1 MTKQM
6 PFNVDIEKSILSQMI
21 CESNI
26 NTIRGWLENLSE
38 LDFYSPLS
46 RLAYNSI
53 QDIVNLGKCPHIEA
67 MSKFIDIEQL
77 HEIVSSHATHG
88 YMIDRIEELKELT
101 LRRSSILTIDSYKD
115 KILSTSD
122 SIIEVEQL
130 IEELDEFLNES
141 RPNKILDTRTQ
152 IKDAVVHMTEL
163 KSEEKFVPYGLDFMD
178 KNIHHARKQNH
189 VLVAS
194 SGSGKTALALS
205 CIAQQMQLGVKTLY
219 FCRESESKELIMRL
233 LSILTGIPFYSLDAQ
248 FHEDVAAY
256 PHMVT
261 RFKKGMAILQENS
274 KNFHIYGKGDYTHD
288 AINIRK
294 IVRKHKQE
302 NGLDMIWVDYLQNM
316 GVPRNIGNSIFEKVS
331 YNSDQLDL
339 ITAEFDIAS
348 VVMCQLNR
356 GDLKNKR
363 PSRDN
368 IKGSSDVENIAHWI
382 SILHCPDEKA
392 VSDGYR
398 PTQYYSDKTRLRGGF
413 DITLGFRGECMSF
426 EKEIVYNSSYRPD
439 SLKPPTC

>member
-1 MTKQM
+1 MH
-6 PFNVDIEKSILSQMI
+6 
-21 CESNI
+21 
-26 NTIRGWLENLSE
+26 TI
-38 LDFYSPLS
+38 P
-46 RLAYNSI
+46 
-53 QDIVNLGKCPHIEA
+53 
-67 MSKFIDIEQL
+67 SKI
-77 HEIVSSHATHG
+77 
-88 YMIDRIEELKELT
+88 
-101 LRRSSILTIDSYKD
+101 SSILTIDSYKD

-122 SIIEVEQL
+122 SIVEVEQL

-178 KNIHHARKQNH
+178 KNIQHARKQNH

-256 PHMVT
+256 PHMVA
-261 RFKKGMAILQENS
+261 RFKTGMAILQENS

-316 GVPRNIGNSIFEKVS
+316 GAPRNIGNSIFEKVS

-339 ITAEFDIAS
+339 ITAEFDIT
-348 VVMCQLNR
+348 LIKR
-356 GDLKNKR
+356 DYGEDL
-363 PSRDN
+363 
-368 IKGSSDVENIAHWI
+368 I
-382 SILHCPDEKA
+382 SH
-392 VSDGYR
+392 
-398 PTQYYSDKTRLRGGF
+398 
-413 DITLGFRGECMSF
+413 
-426 EKEIVYNSSYRPD
+426 
-439 SLKPPTC
+439 